1 MKGLGGEHND
11 YEKITYSTSSNNVL
25 EFSMSSKYVGGKSG
39 AMVGYSEIDSSHFT
53 DRDKRAIRRDHVK
66 EAQSLV
72 ENYKDTQSADARM
85 KAKQKVNTLSKPHQN
100 YFNKQIDK
108 VYNGLQR

>member
-1 MKGLGGEHND
+1 
-11 YEKITYSTSSNNVL
+11 
-25 EFSMSSKYVGGKSG
+25 
-39 AMVGYSEIDSSHFT
+39 
-53 DRDKRAIRRDHVK
+53 KRVIRRDHVK

-100 YFNKQIDK
+100 YFNKKIDK
-108 VYNGLQR
+108 VNNKIEKTEKR